1 MTRAGAL
8 VGVLF
13 ALVGHPAQ
21 AKPPS
26 AKGLPRLPAPPTPRV
41 WVRPAPPLPMLP
53 SVSRVRVEAA
63 RDRVVVLEEV
73 TFPRGEWVSGGL
85 DLHVAFGAPGT
96 PIAVDAQIGAG
107 AGEARTEDR
116 VEPAVVEPVQGR
128 SSFAQP
134 LLGKP
139 NMAGV
144 VVHVKESQLR
154 RVYAASEVATLRI
167 RSLLA
172 PPVSDPSGKRDVV
185 VRLGAPGGTP
195 LALGKIQVVSLEQ
208 GAWIKRAEASLCGAE
223 ADPWPLTVALLPKG
237 QVGQGGATIAP
248 LMAVRHGS
256 DDLCVRWWVGE

>member
-1 MTRAGAL
+1 
-8 VGVLF
+8 
-13 ALVGHPAQ
+13 
-21 AKPPS
+21 
-26 AKGLPRLPAPPTPRV
+26 
-41 WVRPAPPLPMLP
+41 MLP

-73 TFPRGEWVSGGL
+73 IFPRGEWVSGGL

-107 AGEARTEDR
+107 ASEARAEDA

-128 SSFAQP
+128 TSFAHP

-154 RVYAASEVATLRI
+154 RVYSASEVAMLRI

-172 PPVSDPSGKRDVV
+172 PPAADPNGKRDVV

-195 LALGKIQVVSLEQ
+195 LALGRIQVVSLEQ

-223 ADPWPLTVALLPKG
+223 ADPWPLTVAVSPKAAG
-237 QVGQGGATIAP
+237 GPGGATIAP
-248 LMAVRHGS
+248 VMAVRHAS
-256 DDLCVRWWVGE
+256 DDLCVRWWAGE